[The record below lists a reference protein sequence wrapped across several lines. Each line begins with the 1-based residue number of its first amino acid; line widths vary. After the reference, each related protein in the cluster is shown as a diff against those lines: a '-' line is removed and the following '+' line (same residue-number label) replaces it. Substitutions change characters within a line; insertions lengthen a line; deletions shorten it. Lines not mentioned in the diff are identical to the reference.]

1 MTRATAD
8 RRANFALAVGFAA
21 LVITLVTMCSCTMV
35 PAVAGYFTSGGV
47 TLYKSAKESGPK
59 AEFVAVKMEVH
70 HDTYIVQPSPTPV
83 GK

>member
-1 MTRATAD
+1 MKTEEL
-8 RRANFALAVGFAA
+8 LAILFAA
-21 LVITLVTMCSCTMV
+21 LVMFAATILTGCAAV

-59 AEFVAVKMEVH
+59 AEVVLVKAEVNH
-70 HDTYIVQPSPTPV
+70 VVYQGVCRCK